1 MLGGIH
7 AHRFIGASVIL
18 QISLPV
24 PVKMGFIQHDG
35 RISGPLYDAGIDLSA
50 GKFMNCGL
58 SEIDR

>member
-1 MLGGIH
+1 MLQVG
-7 AHRFIGASVIL
+7 
-18 QISLPV
+18 LPV

-35 RISGPLYDAGIDLSA
+35 RICGPLYDAGIDLSA